1 MKLSALDETVMH
13 QASLP
18 FEYAAVSDHRF
29 FDRLMNSA
37 FAPDGS
43 AGITMGIGVYKNM
56 NVMDG
61 FAVVQHGSKTQH
73 NLRLSRALRPNM
85 NTEIGPFRTEIIDPL
100 KSRRFILEPGADY
113 PHHFDVTFQASLEP
127 HLEDKHDGR
136 IDGRLATDYLRYC
149 QNGVLN
155 GVIGIDGT
163 EIPVRDWYMWRD
175 HSWGVRPNVGGW
187 DPFTGTGGQGTFPSA
202 IRSGGKGLMLF
213 GFGFSTPEY
222 GGYISLIENGQG
234 GRIYLTGHVGWPDG
248 RNLKVVDAAYDIEFV
263 GHSRDFS
270 TMTIRFETDDGQHF
284 EARNEA
290 IGRTWIF
297 KGLGYDGGFNDGK
310 GMGVYR
316 SAEAVT
322 EYDAYDVGEL
332 GRPRLP
338 DGEISRSSH
347 REQHC
352 RTVING
358 NHGFA
363 YIPLIFIGENYRY
376 RFE

>member
-1 MKLSALDETVMH
+1 MKLSALDETLMH

-43 AGITMGIGVYKNM
+43 AGITMGMGVYKNM
-56 NVMDG
+56 NVVDG
-61 FAVVQHGSKTQH
+61 FAVVQRDSKTQH

-85 NTEIGPFRTEIIDPL
+85 TTGIGPFRIEIIEPL
-100 KSRRFILEPGADY
+100 KSRRYILEPGPGY
-113 PHHFDVTFQASLEP
+113 PHQFDVTFQATLEP

-155 GVIGIDGT
+155 GTLGIEGE
-163 EIPVRDWYMWRD
+163 EIAVRDWYMWRD

-213 GFGFSTPEY
+213 GFGFSTTDF

-234 GRIYLTGHVGWPDG
+234 GRTISQVMSAGPMGAISKSSTPNTTSNSL
-248 RNLKVVDAAYDIEFV
+248 AA
-263 GHSRDFS
+263 
-270 TMTIRFETDDGQHF
+270 
-284 EARNEA
+284 AA
-290 IGRTWIF
+290 
-297 KGLGYDGGFNDGK
+297 
-310 GMGVYR
+310 
-316 SAEAVT
+316 
-322 EYDAYDVGEL
+322 
-332 GRPRLP
+332 
-338 DGEISRSSH
+338 ISRRWQFVSKPRTGSISRQGTRRSGAHGSSKVLAM
-347 REQHC
+347 
-352 RTVING
+352 TVASTTARAWGCTVPRSRCWNMT
-358 NHGFA
+358 
-363 YIPLIFIGENYRY
+363 PMT
-376 RFE
+376 